1 LVDAALWTVT
11 KVLLEGVLL
20 VVVVLFLFLGDVRSS
35 LIVAQHYNLDTGQVT
50 RIRNYLAQTQP
61 AQIPLAEKR
70 AAERI
75 REIDAR
81 RD

>member
-1 LVDAALWTVT
+1 
-11 KVLLEGVLL
+11 
-20 VVVVLFLFLGDVRSS
+20 
-35 LIVAQHYNLDTGQVT
+35 VAQHYNLDTGQVT
-50 RIRNYLAQTQP
+50 RIRDYLAKTQP